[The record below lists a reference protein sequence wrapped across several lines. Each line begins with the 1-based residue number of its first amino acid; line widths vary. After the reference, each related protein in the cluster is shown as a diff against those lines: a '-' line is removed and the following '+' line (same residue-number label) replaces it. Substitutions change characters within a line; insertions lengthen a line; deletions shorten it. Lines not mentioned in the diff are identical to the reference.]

1 MASAMRVFRKFRA
14 SDGRIK
20 VATLSGVSALVAVIA
35 LLVGVLPVMA
45 HENGTDLHDVHPV
58 VVSYGGGSG
67 ACSATLTAEGVERLP
82 SAASK
87 DFHINNPQAD
97 TSYTHDGITVTV
109 RNRDATA
116 TLPGGRV
123 FDFVV
128 AEESD
133 FVVYDVVVNG
143 GPQNNH
149 YDYDGNGG
157 PGAVDEDTSLHA
169 PAKNKK
175 SLHNLS
181 HINLCYDVPGVTF
194 FACNADPVTLTE
206 EQGFLT
212 IAAASIFGNSEVG
225 CTDKRGS
232 FLIDGDTVTLDFG
245 TDDGGVVAGRLDITK
260 DFTQDDTPD
269 DPTDFANLRYDGPGD
284 FVDLQWCIVDTPKAG
299 GDGDEFDDVLEDDE
313 YPSLDGVTD
322 DFDGDPAATAC
333 KVSEKENAA
342 GVQVTVV
349 YFEFEDP
356 QFR

>member
-1 MASAMRVFRKFRA
+1 MATAMRVFRKFQS

-45 HENGTDLHDVHPV
+45 HENGTGLHDVHPV

-67 ACSATLTAEGVERLP
+67 ACSATLTADGVERLP

-87 DFHINNPQAD
+87 EFHINNPQAGN
-97 TSYTHDGITVTV
+97 TYTQDGITVTV
-109 RNRDATA
+109 RDRSEP
-116 TLPGGRV
+116 LPAGTV

-133 FVVYDVVVNG
+133 FIVYDVVVNG

-157 PGAVDEDTSLHA
+157 PGTVDEDTTLHA
-169 PAKNKK
+169 PRKNKN

-194 FACNADPVTLTE
+194 FACDADPVTLTE
-206 EQGFLT
+206 EEGFLT
-212 IAAASIFGNSEVG
+212 VAETSIFANSEVD
-225 CTDKRGS
+225 CTNKRGS
-232 FLIDGDTVTLDFG
+232 FLIEDDTVTLDFG

-260 DFTQDDTPD
+260 DFTQDDTPSN
-269 DPTDFANLRYDGPGD
+269 PTDFENLEYNGPGD
-284 FVDLQWCIVDTPKAG
+284 FVDLQWCAVDTPKAE
-299 GDGDEFDDVLEDDE
+299 GDGGEFDDVLADDE

-322 DFDGDPAATAC
+322 DFEGAPAATAC
-333 KVSEKENAA
+333 KVSEEENAA
-342 GVQVTVV
+342 GVQHTVV
-349 YFEFEDP
+349 YFEFVDP